1 MMGARDD
8 AAVAIM
14 AMASL
19 VRVWGV
25 GEDEGSAGLIEFMM
39 VEAAGR
45 GRGEKTAT
53 REGTTITIVVG
64 LTAKEGWWRVMDRG
78 PVEAQPHRR

>member
-25 GEDEGSAGLIEFMM
+25 GEGAGSAGLAGFMT
-39 VEAAGR
+39 VKAAGR
-45 GRGEKTAT
+45 GGEEKTAT
-53 REGTTITIVVG
+53 RAGATITIVIALIV
-64 LTAKEGWWRVMDRG
+64 AS
-78 PVEAQPHRR
+78 RRRA

>member
-14 AMASL
+14 AMASF

-25 GEDEGSAGLIEFMM
+25 GEDAGSAGLVGFMT

-45 GRGEKTAT
+45 GGEKKTAA
-53 REGTTITIVVG
+53 RAGATITIVV
-64 LTAKEGWWRVMDRG
+64 A
-78 PVEAQPHRR
+78 

>member
-14 AMASL
+14 AMALL

-25 GEDEGSAGLIEFMM
+25 GEDAGSAGLVGLMA

-45 GRGEKTAT
+45 GGT
-53 REGTTITIVVG
+53 R
-64 LTAKEGWWRVMDRG
+64 R
-78 PVEAQPHRR
+78 